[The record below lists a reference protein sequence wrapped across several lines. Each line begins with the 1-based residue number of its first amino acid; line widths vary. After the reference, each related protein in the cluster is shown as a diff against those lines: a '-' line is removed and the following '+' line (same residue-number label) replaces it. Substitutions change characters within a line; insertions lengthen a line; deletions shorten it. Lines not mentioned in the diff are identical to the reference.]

1 MIIYIAF
8 FLDIA
13 LCEYTIVVQF
23 GKLPIDISKS
33 LLALFRFPFAIYYW
47 YHNEKELRHKV

>member
-8 FLDIA
+8 FLDMA

-23 GKLPIDISKS
+23 GKLPTDISKS